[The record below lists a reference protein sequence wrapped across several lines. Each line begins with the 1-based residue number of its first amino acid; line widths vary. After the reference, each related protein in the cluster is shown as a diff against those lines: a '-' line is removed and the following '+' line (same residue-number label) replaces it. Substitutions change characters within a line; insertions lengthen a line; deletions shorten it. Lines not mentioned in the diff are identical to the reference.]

1 MSAFESIDPC
11 TNDVIWQGTPGD
23 VEAAVAAARAA
34 LPGWAATPAPQR
46 GEILFRAAALLSERA
61 EAIGADLTREE
72 GKTLAEGIGETRRAA
87 AILRYFA
94 GRTSEPIGEVYA
106 SATPGTRLQTLRQ
119 PVGVVGLVT
128 PWNFPIAIPAW
139 KLAPALA
146 YGNSVVLKPASA
158 TPLTAYRLVQ
168 ALVDAGL
175 PPGVL
180 NLVNAP
186 GAAVDEAW
194 LRHGGVDALSFTGSE
209 SVGRQIQARA
219 VAAHV
224 KVQVEMGGKNAVVV
238 APDAD
243 MARAAEMIARGAFL
257 SAGQKCTATSRVI
270 AVGAAME
277 PLREA
282 LVEVMARTV
291 VGDPMAPGTVVGP
304 VIDRAAVERIAGM
317 REAALRAGAREVAIA
332 EVPAEGFY
340 SPPTILEAVRPTD
353 AIARD
358 EVFGPV
364 IALLSAT
371 DLDEALRLH
380 DAVPYGLSASIF
392 TRDLS
397 TADAF
402 VQRARAGIVHVN
414 GETAGAEPH
423 VPFGGMK
430 GSSSWSREQGPAA
443 QDFYTQTKTVYW
455 DGGSQAGLFDSIA
468 GDLA

>member
-1 MSAFESIDPC
+1 M
-11 TNDVIWQGTPGD
+11 
-23 VEAAVAAARAA
+23 
-34 LPGWAATPAPQR
+34 
-46 GEILFRAAALLSERA
+46 
-61 EAIGADLTREE
+61 
-72 GKTLAEGIGETRRAA
+72 
-87 AILRYFA
+87 
-94 GRTSEPIGEVYA
+94 
-106 SATPGTRLQTLRQ
+106 RQ

-146 YGNSVVLKPASA
+146 YGNTVVLKPASA

-175 PPGVL
+175 PAGVL

-186 GAAVDEAW
+186 GTAVDESW
-194 LRHGGVDALSFTGSE
+194 LRPGGVDALSFTGSE
-209 SVGRQIQARA
+209 SVGRHIQARA

-224 KVQVEMGGKNAVVV
+224 KVQLEMGGKNAVVV

-270 AVGAAME
+270 AVGAALG

-282 LVEVMARTV
+282 LVERMGQTV

-317 REAALRAGAREVAIA
+317 REAALRAGAREVAMA

-364 IALLSAT
+364 IALLAAA

-468 GDLA
+468 GDPE